1 MLRVTNGVAVADERP
16 VDVFVSAGVLVMVE
30 LTLRVLLPKDD
41 RLTLELPLLVFE
53 TDELPDTLGVVVVD
67 AV

>member
-1 MLRVTNGVAVADERP
+1 MLRVTNEVVVADERT

-41 RLTLELPLLVFE
+41 RLKLELPLLVFE
-53 TDELPDTLGVVVVD
+53 TDELPVTLGVVVVD
-67 AV
+67 TV